1 MSSTSAT
8 FNKQTLD
15 ELSDYFRAAPIGL
28 HMTDPEG
35 TVRWASLA
43 ELELLG
49 YGDHEGEYIGR
60 HVAEMHADPDDVGD
74 MLARLARGEG
84 VVEHEATL
92 VRRDGGL
99 QKVLLYANAKMKDGK
114 FDGVRCC
121 TFPHPEDLRPEIA
134 GIGASRDESL
144 KSRQLKLEPEE
155 EVELFNDLLDFF
167 ENSPV
172 NLHIVGGDGL
182 IRHASKSELASMGY
196 NRGEYVGAH
205 IARFHA
211 DQKVI
216 DGMLTDLV
224 SGAPLVNFS
233 ATLFHKDGS
242 ELPVMIYSNSRMRDG
257 SFVNTRCF
265 TVPMPN
271 THKAE
276 PARAAVNFT
285 WPRNEDLGFTVARRN
300 EAAASPDPM
309 TLALRYVAA
318 RKRPEESLGFLA
330 RVTEL
335 LAEGRP
341 LGDAV
346 NDVMGLCV
354 PFLADFASV
363 DIETGNIGH
372 ASSSTWSRSADAIVK
387 RLGNGENRSPA
398 DLGVKSSVVSPL
410 RIRGRSL
417 GRVMLLREDAASR
430 SDFGPADRALADEL
444 ARLIA
449 FAVEID
455 RLSTP
460 PLTDKP
466 AERASK

>member
-1 MSSTSAT
+1 MTSTSAN

-28 HMTDPEG
+28 HVTGPEG

-49 YGDHEGEYIGR
+49 YGDREDEYIGR
-60 HVAEMHADPDDVGD
+60 HVAEMHVDPNEAED
-74 MLARLARGEG
+74 MFARLARGEG
-84 VVEHEATL
+84 VVEHEAAL

-99 QKVLLYANAKMKDGK
+99 QKVLLYANAKTKDGK

-121 TFPHPEDLRPEIA
+121 TFPHPDDLRPEIA
-134 GIGASRDESL
+134 RIGASRDESL
-144 KSRQLKLEPEE
+144 DSRQLKLGPEE

-265 TVPMPN
+265 TVPIPN

-276 PARAAVNFT
+276 QTSAPVNFT
-285 WPRNEDLGFTVARRN
+285 WPRNEDLGFTVAKRN
-300 EAAASPDPM
+300 EATASPDPM

-318 RKRPEESLGFLA
+318 RKRPEESLGFVA

-335 LAEGRP
+335 LAEARP

-346 NDVMGLCV
+346 NDVVGLCV

-363 DIETGNIGH
+363 DLEAGHVAH
-372 ASSSTWSRSADAIVK
+372 ASSSAWRRSADAIVK
-387 RLGNGENRSPA
+387 RLGNGDNPPLD
-398 DLGVKSSVVSPL
+398 DLGVKSSIVAPL
-410 RIRGRSL
+410 TLRGRSL
-417 GRVMLLREDAASR
+417 GRVTLLREDAASR
-430 SDFGPADRALADEL
+430 PEFGPADRALADEL
-444 ARLIA
+444 GRLIA
-449 FAVEID
+449 FAVEIS
-455 RLSTP
+455 RLSSP
-460 PLTDKP
+460 SPVAKGV
-466 AERASK
+466 RK